1 MSEGVVFVRRAS
13 GLVRELGPFSALTM
27 VLGHVIGGGINFHST
42 MDAVAFPGANIPL
55 AFLVAGIPT
64 VLLAVSLAL
73 MAIMMPR
80 AGGDYIYI
88 TRAMDPLLGFLAS
101 WSFWFTEAVSFGIIG
116 AFDSIFWGMSIWI
129 YGIMVGDKGAMALG
143 TWMES
148 FWGQVIVGSIL
159 VTIFIIIALFGTKA
173 LAYTMNIIVIIPLIT
188 GFLTIGYLLWGTFVP
203 GLAMSKFNAI
213 FGAGAWDKVLD
224 VAKKAITANGETM
237 SKYAFGTSMKNTM
250 LYTIPATWAY
260 IGFTAPAF
268 FGSEVKEP
276 SRSYKIAMIWGPVFV
291 MFYYVIIAA
300 GVWGAY
306 GSFISYYVY
315 ASQHAPGQLAAALG
329 LSAASPPTP
338 VLPFFAAI
346 LAYPNTA
353 IMVTLAVTG
362 AFWLMNDIPAF
373 LMVTSRQIFAWSF
386 DRFFPEFLASVNDRF
401 HSPHWALFITWIIG
415 MIGVF
420 ANAYNWFL
428 ALVGTTVFAIF
439 RYWIDGLTAMILP
452 YKRPD
457 IWEKGLRWSIASVP
471 VIVILGIIS
480 FGWWGYIFWYAVS
493 TVDPM
498 TAATYAV
505 WWIIGILIFI
515 GYWAY
520 NKSKG
525 IDPRTIYSEVP
536 PL

>member
-1 MSEGVVFVRRAS
+1 MSEEGVVFVRRAS
-13 GLVRELGPFSALTM
+13 GLVREIGPFSALSM

-42 MDAVAFPGANIPL
+42 MDAVKFPGANIPL
-55 AFLVAGIPT
+55 AFLIAGIPT
-64 VLLAVSLAL
+64 VLLAISLAL

-88 TRAMDPLLGFLAS
+88 TRAMDPLLGFIAS

-129 YGIMVGDKGAMALG
+129 YGIMVNDAGAISLG
-143 TWMES
+143 TWMQS
-148 FWGQVIVGSIL
+148 FWGQVIVGTIL
-159 VTIFIIIALFGTKA
+159 VTIFIVIALFGTKA
-173 LAYTMNIIVIIPLIT
+173 LAYTMDVIVIIPLIT
-188 GFLTIGYLLWGTFVP
+188 GFITIGYLVWGALSP
-203 GLAMSKFNAI
+203 GLATAQFNAI
-213 FGAGAWDKVLD
+213 FGSGAWDRVWN
-224 VAKKAITANGETM
+224 VAIAAGYDKAT
-237 SKYAFGTSMKNTM
+237 YAFGSNMNNTM

-276 SRSYKIAMIWGPVFV
+276 SKSYKIAMIIGPVFI
-291 MFYYVIIAA
+291 MFYYVVLAA
-300 GVWGAY
+300 GVWGSY
-306 GSFISYYVY
+306 GSFISAYVY
-315 ASQHAPGQLAAALG
+315 ASEKAGPQLASALG
-329 LSAASPPTP
+329 LSAAAPTP

-346 LAYPNTA
+346 LAYPNTVM
-353 IMVTLAVTG
+353 MVTLAVTG

-386 DRFFPEFLASVNDRF
+386 DRFFPEFLAAVNDRF

-415 MIGVF
+415 IIGVF

-428 ALVGTTVFAIF
+428 AMVGTTVFAIF
-439 RYWIDGLTAMILP
+439 RYWIDGLTASILP

-457 IWEKGLRWSIASVP
+457 IWEKGLRWKWASVP
-471 VIVILGIIS
+471 IVTILGIIS
-480 FGWWGYIFWYAVS
+480 FIWWGYIFWYAVS
-493 TVDPM
+493 TMDAM
-498 TAATYAV
+498 TAATYAA
-505 WWIIGILIFI
+505 WWGIGILVFI

-525 IDPRTIYSEVP
+525 IDPKTIYEEVP